1 MGDRA
6 RRRRNAS
13 MSLPQ
18 QVLAWLTDPAHWT
31 GPTGIPVRLGEH
43 VAISLASIAIAL
55 AIAFPVGL
63 WVGHTRRGVRL
74 AINAAN
80 VGRAIPSLAAIG
92 IFVPL
97 TVLID
102 PEAGFKVYPTL
113 IAMVVLA
120 VPPILV
126 NTYAGI
132 SGIDADLVEAARA
145 MGLRE
150 RQILGRVE
158 LPLGLPAILAG
169 VRSASVQV
177 IATATLGAIYG
188 LGALGSYIV
197 EGVAQNDDA
206 KVFAGVVLVAALALT
221 SEALLSL
228 AQRRVLPR
236 GLAAPATG

>member
-1 MGDRA
+1 
-6 RRRRNAS
+6 
-13 MSLPQ
+13 MSLPE
-18 QVLAWLTDPAHWT
+18 QVVAWFSDPTHWA
-31 GPTGIPVRLGEH
+31 GPTGIPVRLAEH

-55 AIAFPVGL
+55 VIAFPIGL

-92 IFVPL
+92 IVVPI
-97 TVLID
+97 TVLLD
-102 PEAGFKVYPTL
+102 PDAGFKVYPTM

-126 NTYAGI
+126 NTFAGI
-132 SGIDADLVEAARA
+132 AGVDADLVEAARA

-158 LPLGLPAILAG
+158 LPLGMPAILAG
-169 VRSASVQV
+169 IRSASVQV

-206 KVFAGVVLVAALALT
+206 KLFGGVVLVALLALT
-221 SEALLSL
+221 SEGVLSL
-228 AQRRVLPR
+228 AQRGLLPR
-236 GLAAPATG
+236 GLTSANAG

>member
-1 MGDRA
+1 
-6 RRRRNAS
+6 
-13 MSLPQ
+13 MSVPE
-18 QVLAWLTDPAHWT
+18 QVWAWLSDPAHWS
-31 GPTGIPVRLGEH
+31 GPTGIPSRLAEH
-43 VAISLASIAIAL
+43 VGISLASIAIAL
-55 AIAFPVGL
+55 ALAFPVGL

-74 AINAAN
+74 AIAAATL
-80 VGRAIPSLAAIG
+80 GRAIPSLAAIG
-92 IFVPL
+92 IVVPL

-102 PEAGFKVYPTL
+102 PDAGFKVYPTL

-132 SGIDADLVEAARA
+132 VGVDADLVEAARA

-150 RQILGRVE
+150 RQILRGVE

-197 EGVAQNDDA
+197 EGVAQNDDG
-206 KVFAGVVLVAALALT
+206 KLFGGVVLVALLALL
-221 SEALLSL
+221 SEGLLSL
-228 AQRRVLPR
+228 AQRRALPR
-236 GLAAPATG
+236 GLAAGAVP

>member
-1 MGDRA
+1 VT
-6 RRRRNAS
+6 
-13 MSLPQ
+13 LPGE
-18 QVLAWLTDPAHWT
+18 VWAWLTDPAHWT
-31 GPTGIPVRLGEH
+31 GPSGIPMRLAEH
-43 VAISLASIAIAL
+43 VAISAVSIAIAL
-55 AIAFPVGL
+55 AIAFPIGL
-63 WVGHTRRGVRL
+63 WVGHTRHGVRL
-74 AINAAN
+74 AINLAN

-92 IFVPL
+92 IVVPF

-102 PEAGFKVYPTL
+102 PDAGFKVIPTL

-126 NTYAGI
+126 NTY
-132 SGIDADLVEAARA
+132 SGVAEVDADLVEAARA

-158 LPLGLPAILAG
+158 LPLGLPVILAG

-197 EGVAQNDDA
+197 EGVAQNDDG
-206 KVFAGVVLVAALALT
+206 KLFGGVVLVALLALL
-221 SEALLSL
+221 SEALLAF
-228 AQRRVLPR
+228 AQRRTTPR
-236 GLAAPATG
+236 GLRAAATTEPAGA

>member
-1 MGDRA
+1 MELITA
-6 RRRRNAS
+6 
-13 MSLPQ
+13 
-18 QVLAWLTDPAHWT
+18 VVAWLTDPAHWT
-31 GPTGIPVRLGEH
+31 GPTGIPTRLGEH
-43 VAISLASIAIAL
+43 VAISLVSVAIAL
-55 AIAFPVGL
+55 AIAFPIGL

-92 IFVPL
+92 IVVPL

-102 PEAGFKVYPTL
+102 PDAGFKVYPTL

-126 NTYAGI
+126 NTY
-132 SGIDADLVEAARA
+132 SGIAGVDADLVEAARA

-158 LPLGLPAILAG
+158 FPLSLPVILAG
-169 VRSASVQV
+169 IRSASVQV

-188 LGALGSYIV
+188 LGALGSYII

-206 KVFAGVVLVAALALT
+206 KLFAGVLLVALLALT

-228 AQRRVLPR
+228 AQGRVVPR
-236 GLAAPATG
+236 GLTNARTA